1 MKHKKTNPAAVA
13 MRKRY
18 PRSQQMN
25 SKKRLKDYKNSW
37 EKDVEDDVESD
48 VLEDKKKSVYNPA
61 LDPDYLWQL
70 PQEQ

>member
-1 MKHKKTNPAAVA
+1 MKYKKTNPVAVA
-13 MRKRY
+13 MRKRH

-37 EKDVEDDVESD
+37 EKDVEDDIDSD
-48 VLEDKKKSVYNPA
+48 VREDEKESAYNPA

-70 PQEQ
+70 PPE

>member
-1 MKHKKTNPAAVA
+1 MKYKKTNPVAVA

-37 EKDVEDDVESD
+37 EKDAEDDIDSGVREDEKESA
-48 VLEDKKKSVYNPA
+48 YNPA

-70 PQEQ
+70 PQE